1 MRPTVLS
8 IHGGLGIARRLPPI
22 VQASPRISYA
32 ELAVLVSLGVCAA
45 LFSTVVKLNLGLP
58 GHNIIRVIFP
68 MALGLSLVPRSGA
81 ASLMSLSGMA
91 AASVLMIG
99 RSGGAGAITSLALT
113 GFMLDLAL
121 HGARNGRS
129 VYIRL
134 TLAGLAANVAAL
146 LVRGGVKLLA
156 GGQIDG
162 LPVEL
167 WWPKAVLTYPLCGIL
182 SGLISAVVWFRITA
196 AKRSNADHEVGR

>member
-1 MRPTVLS
+1 M
-8 IHGGLGIARRLPPI
+8 
-22 VQASPRISYA
+22 
-32 ELAVLVSLGVCAA
+32 LVSLGICAA
-45 LFSTVVKLNLGLP
+45 LVSTVVKLNLGLP

-81 ASLMSLSGMA
+81 ASLIGLSGTA

-113 GFMLDLAL
+113 GLMLDLAL
-121 HGARNGRS
+121 RGAPNGRS
-129 VYIRL
+129 VYVRL
-134 TLAGLAANVAAL
+134 ALAGLAANVAAL
-146 LVRGGVKLLA
+146 LVRGGFKLLA

-162 LPVEL
+162 LPLEL

-182 SGLISAVVWFRITA
+182 SGLISAAAWFRITS
-196 AKRSNADHEVGR
+196 AKRPNADHEAAR